1 MSMTKGRPNNKSQ
14 DASQLHKVMLIVLVM
29 MYFNLLKKKR
39 RDHDINCHVPMLSF
53 NGKNVT
59 FLRFISIKRGDLK
72 NNLQYVIE

>member
-1 MSMTKGRPNNKSQ
+1 MHLNTQGYVHSTSNDVFQ
-14 DASQLHKVMLIVLVM
+14 VT
-29 MYFNLLKKKR
+29 KKKR